1 MPDLSAYNICL
12 GVGHPDNIDYDTPAA
27 TAAAGA
33 AAKALAVAADDILG
47 VVVTQEDTAQ
57 ELTNFTVEMDIDT

>member
-33 AAKALAVAADDILG
+33 ADDILG